1 MNCPAHCL
9 IFGEGRHSYREL
21 PLRLADFGRLHRYE
35 LSGAIAGL
43 TRVRSFAQD
52 DAHIF
57 CTPEQIA
64 RRGAP
69 RSLG

>member
-1 MNCPAHCL
+1 MATKAR
-9 IFGEGRHSYREL
+9 RHSYREL
-21 PLRLADFGRLHRYE
+21 PIRFADFGRLHRYE

-57 CTPEQIA
+57 CTPEQIPA
-64 RRGAP
+64 EVAGSVRMI
-69 RSLG
+69 LE